1 MQSGGK
7 SLIGALKVRT
17 SLVLVLVFFF
27 FMLISGALLGVL
39 SLKMNNEALQEI
51 AGDDETVR
59 LLDDSV
65 ARYREVQILLGR
77 TLGSIVINSDL
88 ANSAILSEWG
98 SGGDSSTGAGTLSDS
113 SRALI
118 AQAETRL
125 KEAREALDRF
135 HAAAKAHMTDPQQ
148 AGQIEQIVQTYAQL
162 LDKELPP
169 VLVQLKTGNIEQYE
183 KLQTENIDPV
193 ERRFEQAVQTLK
205 QYQQEQTAQ
214 AVQDEAAHLRLVI
227 LIVGVSMAVALIF
240 AVAAYLCLQRVVLR
254 PLRLAGQ
261 HFDRIAAG
269 DLTEAI
275 HVPSSNEIGVLYMA
289 MQRMQDSLVRMVSS
303 VRNGVG
309 EIRLGAQEIFAGNT
323 DLSSRTEQQ
332 AASLQQTAA
341 SMEQLASTVRQ
352 NSDNAAQADQLAK
365 TAADVAERGGAA
377 VTSVAET
384 MAGITQSSSKIA
396 EIVSVIDG
404 IAFQTNI
411 LALNA
416 AVEAARAG
424 EQGKGFAVVAGE
436 VRSLAQRSSQAAKE
450 IKTLI
455 DDSVGRVREGSERV
469 KDAGQIMGEI
479 VRSVQGVTAIM
490 NEISSASREQADGI
504 SQINSA
510 VNDMDHVVQ
519 QNAALVQEAASAAGS
534 LQDQAEHLSMAVAAF
549 RLQEGGP
556 VIDVQGGQLGYTPRA
571 GQPALALE
579 QA

>member
-17 SLVLVLVFFF
+17 SLILVLVFFF
-27 FMLISGALLGVL
+27 FMLISGALLGVV
-39 SLKMNNEALQEI
+39 SLKMNNDALREI
-51 AGDDETVR
+51 SADDEAVG
-59 LLDDSV
+59 LLDDSID
-65 ARYREVQILLGR
+65 RYRTIQVLMGR
-77 TLGSIVINSDL
+77 TLGSIVVNSDL
-88 ANSAILSEWG
+88 ANSAILSEWATDSK
-98 SGGDSSTGAGTLSDS
+98 SGGTSGLSDS

-118 AQAETRL
+118 AQVEQRL
-125 KEAREALDRF
+125 GQAREALDRF
-135 HAAAKAHMTDPQQ
+135 RATAEEHMNEGEQGRQ
-148 AGQIEQIVQTYAQL
+148 VEQIIRIYAQL

-169 VLVQLKTGNIEQYE
+169 VLAQLKAGNIEQYDA
-183 KLQTENIDPV
+183 LQSGSVGPV
-193 ERRFEQAVQTLK
+193 ERQFEQAVQALK
-205 QYQQEQTAQ
+205 QHQQELTDQ
-214 AVQDEAAHLRLVI
+214 AMADEAAHLRLVI
-227 LIVGVSMAVALIF
+227 LIVGVSMGVALLF
-240 AVAAYLCLQRVVLR
+240 AVAAYLFLQRVVLR
-254 PLRLAGQ
+254 PLREAGR

-275 HVPSSNEIGVLYMA
+275 QVPSRNEIGVLYLA
-289 MQRMQDSLVRMVSS
+289 MQRMQESLVRMVST

-309 EIRLGAQEIFAGNT
+309 EIRLGSQEIFAGNT

-365 TAADVAERGGAA
+365 TAADVAQRGGTA
-377 VTSVAET
+377 VSSVAET

-450 IKTLI
+450 IKGLI
-455 DDSVGRVREGSERV
+455 DDSVVRVREGSERV
-469 KDAGQIMGEI
+469 QDAGRIMGEI
-479 VRSVQGVTAIM
+479 VQSVQGVTAIM

-534 LQDQAEHLSMAVAAF
+534 LQEQAEHLSEAVAAF
-549 RLQEGGP
+549 RLHEGGQ
-556 VIDVQGGQLGYTPRA
+556 VIEVQGGQLGYTPRA
-571 GQPALALE
+571 GQPALALG

>member
-1 MQSGGK
+1 MQSGGR

-27 FMLISGALLGVL
+27 IMLISGALLGVL
-39 SLKMNNEALQEI
+39 SLKMNNDALREI
-51 AGDDETVR
+51 AADDEAVR
-59 LLDDSV
+59 LLDESV
-65 ARYREVQILLGR
+65 GRYREVQVLMGR
-77 TLGSIVINSDL
+77 TLGSIVVNSDL
-88 ANSAILSEWG
+88 ANSAILSAWAGEGQAGG
-98 SGGDSSTGAGTLSDS
+98 SSALSDG

-118 AQAETRL
+118 ALAETRL
-125 KEAREALDRF
+125 GQARVAFDRF
-135 HAAAKAHMTDPQQ
+135 RSAAQAQMTGSEQAGHVERISQTYAHLLDKVLPPVLAQLK
-148 AGQIEQIVQTYAQL
+148 AGQIEEYENLQSKTVEPAERDFVQAAQA
-162 LDKELPP
+162 
-169 VLVQLKTGNIEQYE
+169 LKD
-183 KLQTENIDPV
+183 L
-193 ERRFEQAVQTLK
+193 
-205 QYQQEQTAQ
+205 QQELTAQ
-214 AVQDEAAHLRLVI
+214 AIGEEAAHLRLVV
-227 LIVGVSMAVALIF
+227 LIVGVSMLVALLF
-240 AVAAYLCLQRVVLR
+240 AVAAYLFLQRVVLR
-254 PLRLAGQ
+254 PLRVAGQ

-269 DLTEAI
+269 DLTEPI
-275 HVPSSNEIGVLYMA
+275 HVPSRNEIGVLYLA
-289 MQRMQDSLVRMVSS
+289 MQRMQESLVRMVSS
-303 VRNGVG
+303 VRSGVG

-365 TAADVAERGGAA
+365 TAADVAQRGGAA

-384 MAGITQSSSKIA
+384 MAGITQSSGKIG

-436 VRSLAQRSSQAAKE
+436 VRSLAQRSAQAAKE
-450 IKTLI
+450 IKGLI
-455 DDSVGRVREGSERV
+455 DDSVVRVREGSERV
-469 KDAGQIMGEI
+469 QDAGRIMSEI

-504 SQINSA
+504 SQINAA

-534 LQDQAEHLSMAVAAF
+534 LQDQAEQLGMAVAAF
-549 RLQEGGP
+549 RLQEGGQ
-556 VIDVQGGQLGYTPRA
+556 VVEVQGGQLGYTPRA
-571 GQPALALE
+571 GRPALALG

>member
-17 SLVLVLVFFF
+17 SLILVLVFFF
-27 FMLISGALLGVL
+27 FMLISGALLGVV
-39 SLKMNNEALQEI
+39 SLKMNNDALREI
-51 AGDDETVR
+51 SADDEAVG
-59 LLDDSV
+59 LLDDSID
-65 ARYREVQILLGR
+65 RYRTIQVLMGR
-77 TLGSIVINSDL
+77 TLGSIVVNSDL
-88 ANSAILSEWG
+88 ANSAILSEWATDSK
-98 SGGDSSTGAGTLSDS
+98 SGGTSGLSDS

-118 AQAETRL
+118 AQVEQRL
-125 KEAREALDRF
+125 GQAREALDRF
-135 HAAAKAHMTDPQQ
+135 RATAEEHMNEGEQGRQ
-148 AGQIEQIVQTYAQL
+148 VEQIIRIYAQL

-169 VLVQLKTGNIEQYE
+169 VLAQLKAGNIEQYDA
-183 KLQTENIDPV
+183 LQSGSVGPV
-193 ERRFEQAVQTLK
+193 ERQFEQSVQALK
-205 QYQQEQTAQ
+205 QHQQELTDQ
-214 AVQDEAAHLRLVI
+214 AMADEAAHLRLVI
-227 LIVGVSMAVALIF
+227 LIVGVSMGVALLF
-240 AVAAYLCLQRVVLR
+240 AVAAYLFLQRVVLR
-254 PLRLAGQ
+254 PLREAGR

-275 HVPSSNEIGVLYMA
+275 QVPSRNEIGVLYLA
-289 MQRMQDSLVRMVSS
+289 MQRMQESLVRMVST

-309 EIRLGAQEIFAGNT
+309 EIRLGSQEIFAGNT

-365 TAADVAERGGAA
+365 TAADVAQRGGTA
-377 VTSVAET
+377 VSSVAET

-450 IKTLI
+450 IKGLI
-455 DDSVGRVREGSERV
+455 DDSVVRVREGSERV
-469 KDAGQIMGEI
+469 QDAGRIMGEI
-479 VRSVQGVTAIM
+479 VQSVQGVTAIM

-534 LQDQAEHLSMAVAAF
+534 LQEQAEHLSEAVAAF
-549 RLQEGGP
+549 RLHEGGQ
-556 VIDVQGGQLGYTPRA
+556 VIEVQGGQLGYTPRA
-571 GQPALALE
+571 GQPALALG

>member
-27 FMLISGALLGVL
+27 IMLVSGALLGVL
-39 SLKMNNEALQEI
+39 SLKMNNEALREI
-51 AGDDETVR
+51 TADDEVVR

-65 ARYREVQILLGR
+65 GRYREVQVLMGR
-77 TLGSIVINSDL
+77 TLGSIVVNSDL
-88 ANSAILSEWG
+88 ANSAILSDWAADG
-98 SGGDSSTGAGTLSDS
+98 QSAGTSALSDA

-118 AQAETRL
+118 TLAETRL
-125 KEAREALDRF
+125 GQAREALDRF
-135 HAAAKAHMTDPQQ
+135 RTAAQAHMTESEQQ
-148 AGQIEQIVQTYAQL
+148 GQIEQIIQAYTHL
-162 LDKELPP
+162 LDKELPS
-169 VLVQLKTGNIEQYE
+169 VLEQLKAGNIEQYDT
-183 KLQTENIDPV
+183 LQSKSVEPA
-193 ERRFEQAVQTLK
+193 ERRFEQAVQALK
-205 QYQQEQTAQ
+205 QRQQEMTAQ
-214 AVQDEAAHLRLVI
+214 AVTDEADHLRLVI
-227 LIVGVSMAVALIF
+227 LIVGVSMVVALLF
-240 AVAAYLCLQRVVLR
+240 AVAAYLFLQRVVLR
-254 PLRLAGQ
+254 PLRVAGR

-275 HVPSSNEIGVLYMA
+275 EVPSRNEIGVLYLA
-289 MQRMQDSLVRMVSS
+289 MQRMQESLVRMVST

-309 EIRLGAQEIFAGNT
+309 EIRLGSQEIFAGNT

-332 AASLQQTAA
+332 AGSLQQTAA

-352 NSDNAAQADQLAK
+352 NSDNASQADQLAK
-365 TAADVAERGGAA
+365 TAAGVAQRGGAA

-384 MAGITQSSSKIA
+384 MAGITQSSGKIA

-450 IKTLI
+450 IKGLI
-455 DDSVGRVREGSERV
+455 DDSVVRVREGSERV
-469 KDAGQIMGEI
+469 QDAGRIMDEI
-479 VRSVQGVTAIM
+479 VQSVQGVTAIM

-534 LQDQAEHLSMAVAAF
+534 LQDQAEHLGTAVAAF
-549 RLQEGGP
+549 RLHEGGQ

-571 GQPALALE
+571 GQPALALG

>member
-27 FMLISGALLGVL
+27 IMLVSGALLGVL
-39 SLKMNNEALQEI
+39 SLKMNNEALREI
-51 AGDDETVR
+51 TADDEVVR

-65 ARYREVQILLGR
+65 GRYREVQVLMGR
-77 TLGSIVINSDL
+77 TLGSIVVNSDL
-88 ANSAILSEWG
+88 ANSAILSDWAADG
-98 SGGDSSTGAGTLSDS
+98 QSAGTSALSDA

-118 AQAETRL
+118 TLAETRL
-125 KEAREALDRF
+125 GQAREALDRF
-135 HAAAKAHMTDPQQ
+135 RTAAQAHMTESEQQ
-148 AGQIEQIVQTYAQL
+148 GQIEQIIQAYTHL
-162 LDKELPP
+162 LDKELPS
-169 VLVQLKTGNIEQYE
+169 VLEQLKAGNIEQYDT
-183 KLQTENIDPV
+183 LQSKSVEPA
-193 ERRFEQAVQTLK
+193 ERRFEQAVQALK
-205 QYQQEQTAQ
+205 QRQQEMTAQ
-214 AVQDEAAHLRLVI
+214 AVTDEADHLRLVI
-227 LIVGVSMAVALIF
+227 LIVGVSMVVALLF
-240 AVAAYLCLQRVVLR
+240 AVAAYLFLQRVVLR
-254 PLRLAGQ
+254 PLRVAGR

-275 HVPSSNEIGVLYMA
+275 EVPSRNEIGVLYLA
-289 MQRMQDSLVRMVSS
+289 MQRMQESLVRMVST

-309 EIRLGAQEIFAGNT
+309 EIRLGSQEIFAGNT

-352 NSDNAAQADQLAK
+352 NSDNASQADQLAK
-365 TAADVAERGGAA
+365 TAAGVAQRGGAA

-384 MAGITQSSSKIA
+384 MAGITQSSGKIA

-450 IKTLI
+450 IKGLI
-455 DDSVGRVREGSERV
+455 DDSVVRVREGSERV
-469 KDAGQIMGEI
+469 QDAGRIMDEI
-479 VRSVQGVTAIM
+479 VQSVQGVTAIM

-534 LQDQAEHLSMAVAAF
+534 LQDQAEHLGTAVAAF
-549 RLQEGGP
+549 RLHEGGQ

-571 GQPALALE
+571 GQPALALG

>member
-27 FMLISGALLGVL
+27 IMLVSGALLGVL
-39 SLKMNNEALQEI
+39 SLKMNNEALREI
-51 AGDDETVR
+51 TADDEVVR

-65 ARYREVQILLGR
+65 GRYREVQVLMGR
-77 TLGSIVINSDL
+77 TLGSIVVNSDL
-88 ANSAILSEWG
+88 ANSAILSDWAADG
-98 SGGDSSTGAGTLSDS
+98 QSAGTSALSDA

-118 AQAETRL
+118 TLAETRL
-125 KEAREALDRF
+125 GQAREALDRF
-135 HAAAKAHMTDPQQ
+135 RTAAQAHMTESEQQ
-148 AGQIEQIVQTYAQL
+148 GQIEQIIQAYTHL
-162 LDKELPP
+162 LDKELPS
-169 VLVQLKTGNIEQYE
+169 VLEQLKAGNIEQYDT
-183 KLQTENIDPV
+183 LQSKSVGPA
-193 ERRFEQAVQTLK
+193 ERRFEQAVQALK
-205 QYQQEQTAQ
+205 QRQQEMTAQ
-214 AVQDEAAHLRLVI
+214 AVTDEADHLRLVI
-227 LIVGVSMAVALIF
+227 LIVGVSMVVALLF
-240 AVAAYLCLQRVVLR
+240 AVAAYLFLQRVVLR
-254 PLRLAGQ
+254 PLRVAGR

-275 HVPSSNEIGVLYMA
+275 EVPSRNEIGVLYLA
-289 MQRMQDSLVRMVSS
+289 MQRMQESLVRMVST

-309 EIRLGAQEIFAGNT
+309 EIRLGSQEIFAGNT

-352 NSDNAAQADQLAK
+352 NSDNASQADQLAK
-365 TAADVAERGGAA
+365 TAAGVAQRGGAA

-384 MAGITQSSSKIA
+384 MAGITQSSGKIA

-450 IKTLI
+450 IKGLI
-455 DDSVGRVREGSERV
+455 DDSVVRVREGSERV
-469 KDAGQIMGEI
+469 QDAGRIMDEI
-479 VRSVQGVTAIM
+479 VQSVQGVTAIM

-534 LQDQAEHLSMAVAAF
+534 LQEQAEHLGTAVAAF
-549 RLQEGGP
+549 RLHEGGQ

-571 GQPALALE
+571 GQPALALG

>member
-125 KEAREALDRF
+125 KDARHALDRF

-240 AVAAYLCLQRVVLR
+240 AVAAYLFLQRVVLR

>member
-17 SLVLVLVFFF
+17 SLILVLVFFF

-39 SLKMNNEALQEI
+39 SLKMNNDALQEI
-51 AGDDETVR
+51 SADDEAVS
-59 LLDDSV
+59 LLDESV
-65 ARYREVQILLGR
+65 DRYRTIQVLMGR
-77 TLGSIVINSDL
+77 TLGSIVVNSDL
-88 ANSAILSEWG
+88 ANSAILSEWATDG
-98 SGGDSSTGAGTLSDS
+98 QSGGANGLSDS

-118 AQAETRL
+118 SLVEQRL
-125 KEAREALDRF
+125 VQARESLGRF
-135 HAAAKAHMTDPQQ
+135 RTVAEAHMTDGEQ
-148 AGQIEQIVQTYAQL
+148 GRQIEQIIQIYTQL
-162 LDKELPP
+162 LDKELPS
-169 VLVQLKTGNIEQYE
+169 VLEQLKAGNIEQYE
-183 KLQTENIDPV
+183 TLQSGSVEPV
-193 ERRFEQAVQTLK
+193 ERKFEQAVQALK
-205 QYQQEQTAQ
+205 QHQQDLTDQ
-214 AVQDEAAHLRLVI
+214 AVADEAAHLRLVI
-227 LIVGVSMAVALIF
+227 LIVGVSMGVALLF
-240 AVAAYLCLQRVVLR
+240 AVAAYLFLQRVVLR
-254 PLRLAGQ
+254 PLRLAGR

-275 HVPSSNEIGVLYMA
+275 QVPSSNEIGVLYLA
-289 MQRMQDSLVRMVSS
+289 MQRMQESLVRMVST

-309 EIRLGAQEIFAGNT
+309 EIRLGSQEIFAGNT
-323 DLSSRTEQQ
+323 DLSGRTEQQ

-352 NSDNAAQADQLAK
+352 NSDHAAQADQLAK
-365 TAADVAERGGAA
+365 KAADVAQRGGVA

-384 MAGITQSSSKIA
+384 MTGITQSSSKIA

-450 IKTLI
+450 IKGLI
-455 DDSVGRVREGSERV
+455 DDSVVRVREGSERV
-469 KDAGQIMGEI
+469 QDAGRIMGEI
-479 VRSVQGVTAIM
+479 VQSVQGVTAIM

-534 LQDQAEHLSMAVAAF
+534 LQEQAEHLSEAVAAF
-549 RLQEGGP
+549 RLQEGGQ

-571 GQPALALE
+571 GQPALALG